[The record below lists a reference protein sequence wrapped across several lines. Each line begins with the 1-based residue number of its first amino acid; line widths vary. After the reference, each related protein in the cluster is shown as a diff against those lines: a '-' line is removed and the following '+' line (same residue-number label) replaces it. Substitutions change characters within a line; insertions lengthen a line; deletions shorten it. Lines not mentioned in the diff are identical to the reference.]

1 MASVRGRGTGK
12 LDETERVRRAKRR
25 VESLSKTGE
34 AGRHASGSTILL
46 DGESLKGQE
55 HDGKAGVWANMP
67 DPTPCKARA
76 IWSRMDCL
84 NPSHQRWTSTSRATA
99 CQGAVGRIG
108 RFHFRRPKLPLP
120 SDGQRGRS
128 RGRTG
133 DLRRAITFDLHGHG
147 IAFGP
152 RGPWRR
158 SGRSSPRTG
167 KPSTW
172 RRTAGATMV
181 KAER

>member
-1 MASVRGRGTGK
+1 
-12 LDETERVRRAKRR
+12 VRREKRR
-25 VESLSKTGE
+25 DESPSQAGE
-34 AGRHASGSTILL
+34 AGRDASGSTILP
-46 DGESLKGQE
+46 DGESLWGQE

-84 NPSHQRWTSTSRATA
+84 NPSHQRWNVTSRVTA
-99 CQGAVGRIG
+99 CKGAVGRIG
-108 RFHFRRPKLPLP
+108 RSTFRRPKLPLP

-133 DLRRAITFDLHGHG
+133 DLSRAITFISCGHG
-147 IAFGP
+147 IAYRP

-172 RRTAGATMV
+172 RRAAGALMA
-181 KAER
+181 KAGR

>member
-1 MASVRGRGTGK
+1 
-12 LDETERVRRAKRR
+12 VRRGKRR
-25 VESLSKTGE
+25 VESLSQTGE
-34 AGRHASGSTILL
+34 AGRGASGSTVLPE
-46 DGESLKGQE
+46 GESLWGQE
-55 HDGKAGVWANMP
+55 HDGEAGVRANMP

-84 NPSHQRWTSTSRATA
+84 NPSHQRWNVTSRATA
-99 CQGAVGRIG
+99 CKGAVGRISW
-108 RFHFRRPKLPLP
+108 FTFRHLKLPLP

-133 DLRRAITFDLHGHG
+133 DLRRAITFDSHGHG

-158 SGRSSPRTG
+158 SGRRSPRTG

-172 RRTAGATMV
+172 RRTVGASMV
-181 KAER
+181 KTGR

>member
-1 MASVRGRGTGK
+1 MRRENGELNTRFRRRKPGEVLPGQPSYPMAKAYGGHEH
-12 LDETERVRRAKRR
+12 D
-25 VESLSKTGE
+25 GE
-34 AGRHASGSTILL
+34 AGVR
-46 DGESLKGQE
+46 
-55 HDGKAGVWANMP
+55 ANMP

-84 NPSHQRWTSTSRATA
+84 NPSHQRWNVTSRATA
-99 CQGAVGRIG
+99 CKGAVGRIG
-108 RFHFRRPKLPLP
+108 RSQFRRPKLPLP

-147 IAFGP
+147 IAYRP
-152 RGPWRR
+152 RGPGRR
-158 SGRSSPRTG
+158 SGHSSPRTG

-172 RRTAGATMV
+172 RRAAGRAFASSDGHMV
-181 KAER
+181 EDVGENPHVEWL